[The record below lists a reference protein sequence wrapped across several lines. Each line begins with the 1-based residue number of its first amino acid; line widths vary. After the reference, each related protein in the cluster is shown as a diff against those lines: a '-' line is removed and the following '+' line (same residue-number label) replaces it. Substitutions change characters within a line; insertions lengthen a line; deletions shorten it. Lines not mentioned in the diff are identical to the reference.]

1 MYTNSDVTLYLYRK
15 EKETEWY
22 ERHAVNEVFWDDVRQ
37 ANYSKTGL
45 VNTDSVLLVIPLSG
59 MGGEPILFTPGKDLA
74 VKGIIDFEFDHTDEK
89 TISESLRRLK
99 ERYHPVTVMSVD
111 EKLYGSPCMQHI
123 ELSCK

>member
-22 ERHAVNEVFWDDVRQ
+22 ERHTVNEVFWDDIRQ
-37 ANYSKTGL
+37 SNYSKTGL
-45 VNTDSVLLVIPLSG
+45 VNTDSVLLVIPLSS

-74 VKGIIDFEFDHTDEK
+74 VKGISDFEFDHTDDK
-89 TISESLRRLK
+89 AISESLRRLK
-99 ERYHPVTVMSVD
+99 ERYHPVTVMSAD